1 MKQKFKFTNC
11 SKDRKMA
18 NCLAVLN
25 LFTTFVGDN

>member
-1 MKQKFKFTNC
+1 MKQNRKFKNC
-11 SKDRKMA
+11 DKDRKMA